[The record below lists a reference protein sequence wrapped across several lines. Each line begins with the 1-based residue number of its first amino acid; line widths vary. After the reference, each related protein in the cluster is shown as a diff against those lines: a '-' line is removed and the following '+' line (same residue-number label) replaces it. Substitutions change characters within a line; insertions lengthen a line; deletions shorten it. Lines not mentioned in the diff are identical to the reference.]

1 MLRIDI
7 RDFRCFHQLTLDF
20 KPDVNL
26 LIGDNAS
33 GKTSLLMACKYA
45 LSSFFAG
52 FSDENTKWESPKS
65 NDFRIVQVNE
75 ETLLD
80 ELPISITFSLN
91 ELFEGASGTYT
102 IEKNSKKNSRPL
114 LRGIADYRDASALLH
129 TSYYSK
135 TILGV
140 AGRYTINKALPLF
153 VSFSTEDIHTVRKIS
168 GEQFMNY
175 SQKPSFGYYECM
187 NCNGLLKYWIKRLL
201 VLSEAGQ
208 GQTEIN
214 VVKKAIV
221 TALGKE
227 GCNIISDMMIRP
239 NRKKVF
245 YRFMDGRE
253 SELDMLSDGYKRLV
267 NIVTDIAF
275 RCTLL
280 NKEIYG
286 DSSADRT
293 KGVVLIDEIDMHLH
307 PLLQAR
313 VMMGLKAAFPQLQF
327 IVTTHAPMV
336 MTGVMTDDF
345 NAVHKISYYNGEY
358 ITEAVNTYGLDASQI
373 LRLVLGVSPRDMQV
387 DSRLKVLF
395 DNIDDNK
402 EEEARRE
409 LEALENKFHDS
420 LPELAQARAM
430 LDFNVLDND

>member
-7 RDFRCFHQLTLDF
+7 RDFRCFQHLTLDF
-20 KPDVNL
+20 KPGVNL

-65 NDFRIVQVNE
+65 NDFRIVQANE
-75 ETLLD
+75 ETLLN

-102 IEKNSKKNSRPL
+102 IEKNSKKNSHPL
-114 LRGIADYRDASALLH
+114 IRGIADYRDASALLQS
-129 TSYYSK
+129 SYYSK
-135 TILGV
+135 IVSGMDGHY
-140 AGRYTINKALPLF
+140 AFNKALPLF
-153 VSFSTEDIHTVRKIS
+153 VSFTTEDIHTVRKIS

-201 VLSEAGQ
+201 VLAEAGQ

-214 VVKKAIV
+214 VVKRAIV
-221 TALGKE
+221 KALGKE
-227 GCNIISDMMIRP
+227 GCNIISDMTIRP

-253 SELDMLSDGYKRLV
+253 SELDLLSDGYKRLV

-275 RCTLL
+275 RCSLL

-286 DSSADRT
+286 DASADQT

-307 PLLQAR
+307 PMLQAR
-313 VMMGLKAAFPQLQF
+313 VLKGLKAAFPNLQF

-336 MTGVMTDDF
+336 MTGVMTDDC
-345 NAVHKISYYNGEY
+345 NAVHKISYQNGMY
-358 ITEAVNTYGLDASQI
+358 TTEAVNTYGLDASQI
-373 LRLVLGVSPRDMQV
+373 LRLVLGVSPRDMEV
-387 DSRLKVLF
+387 DNRLKVLF

-402 EEEARRE
+402 EKEARLE

-430 LDFNVLDND
+430 LDFNIIDND